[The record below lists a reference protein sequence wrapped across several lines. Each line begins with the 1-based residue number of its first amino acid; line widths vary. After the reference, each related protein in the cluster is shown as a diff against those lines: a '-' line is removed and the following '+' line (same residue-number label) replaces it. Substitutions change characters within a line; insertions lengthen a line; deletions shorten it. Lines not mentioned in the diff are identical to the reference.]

1 MQQLAILVF
10 AVGILGLFLLNRDRR
25 ARTSKAL
32 WIPVVWLLIAGSRNV
47 GEWSQTLTLG
57 RPIGIGSSDAYLEG
71 NPVDRNVLGGLIALG
86 IIVLFRRRRQ
96 VGALLRRNAP
106 ILLYFFYCG
115 ASILWSDYP
124 AVAFRRWPRAL
135 GDLVMLMVVLTDPDR
150 SAALKRLLAR
160 TGFVLVPLS
169 ILLIRYYP
177 ELGRSY
183 GADGTPS
190 WGGVTGGK
198 NSLGMI
204 SLIFGLGSAWRFL
217 AAYQDKNAPDRKRLL
232 IAHGALLVMT
242 LYLLREAN
250 SATSLACFVLA
261 GGVMVLT
268 SQVALARK
276 PVLVHLLVAAVI
288 SMSLFALFFDS
299 GGDLVGTLG
308 RNSTLTGRTDVWK
321 RVLGIVQNPL
331 FGSGFESFWLGARLE
346 YMRRLDEGL
355 NQAHNGY
362 LEVYLNLGGIGLALL
377 AVMMVRGYR
386 NIVVGLRRDQDVSRL
401 MLAYFV
407 VAVIYNCTE
416 SGFKMMSPI
425 WIFFLLALMV
435 VAKDSR
441 RRNFDESGS
450 SGRARMSTA
459 SVTSDPCGSELEIQH
474 VSANRLRWSDVE
486 IMEALERKP

>member
-1 MQQLAILVF
+1 MI
-10 AVGILGLFLLNRDRR
+10 
-25 ARTSKAL
+25 
-32 WIPVVWLLIAGSRNV
+32 
-47 GEWSQTLTLG
+47 
-57 RPIGIGSSDAYLEG
+57 
-71 NPVDRNVLGGLIALG
+71 
-86 IIVLFRRRRQ
+86 
-96 VGALLRRNAP
+96 
-106 ILLYFFYCG
+106 
-115 ASILWSDYP
+115 
-124 AVAFRRWPRAL
+124 
-135 GDLVMLMVVLTDPDR
+135 MVVLTDPDR
-150 SAALKRLLAR
+150 SAALKRLLTR

-177 ELGRSY
+177 GLGRSY
-183 GADGTPS
+183 SADGTPY

-204 SLIFGLGSAWRFL
+204 CLIFGLGFAWRII
-217 AAYQDKNAPDRKRLL
+217 AAYRNRNAPDRKRLL

-242 LYLLREAN
+242 LYLLREAH

-268 SQVALARK
+268 SRAVLSRK
-276 PVLVHLLVAAVI
+276 PVLVHLLVLAVI
-288 SMSLFALFFDS
+288 SVSLFALFFDS

-308 RNSTLTGRTDVWK
+308 RNATLTGRTDVWK

-331 FGSGFESFWLGARLE
+331 LGSGFESFWLGERLE
-346 YMRRLDEGL
+346 WMRKLDPGL

-362 LEVYLNLGGIGLALL
+362 LEVYLNLGALGLTLL

-407 VAVIYNCTE
+407 VGVIYNCTE

-435 VAKDSR
+435 VPS
-441 RRNFDESGS
+441 RRNFDQSGS
-450 SGRARMSTA
+450 SEQARMITA
-459 SVTSDPCGSELEIQH
+459 SVTSEPCASEVEIQR
-474 VSANRLRWSDVE
+474 VPANRLHWADAD
-486 IMEALERKP
+486 IIEAPGRKA